1 MLQCSRQFEPELS
14 RLDERERVSGSE
26 ACNMLLMMES
36 IHVLHHRRG
45 LSFDTIADVLSGA
58 LTKVLTPEA

>member
-14 RLDERERVSGSE
+14 RLDEHERVAVSE

-45 LSFDTIADVLSGA
+45 LSFDTIADLLSGA
-58 LTKVLTPEA
+58 LTKVLTPET